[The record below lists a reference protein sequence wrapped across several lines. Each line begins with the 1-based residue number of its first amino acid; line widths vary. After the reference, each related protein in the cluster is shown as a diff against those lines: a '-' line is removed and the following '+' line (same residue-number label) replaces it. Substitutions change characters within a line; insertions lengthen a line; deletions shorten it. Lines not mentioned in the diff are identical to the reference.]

1 MSEEDVLQY
10 DEPVV
15 SVVVPAFNAANT
27 LDRALDSITLQ
38 SHPNLEVIV
47 VDDCSGDATPDIAAA
62 RADLPIRLLRLP
74 RNGGAAAARNA
85 GLACCRGKYVAFLDA
100 DDEWLPG
107 KLARQLDMLEKD
119 PAIGM
124 AGTRFR
130 QVFDNGAPSRIQP
143 DGALVE
149 GDRAWQTLMA
159 RACLQTSTV
168 VIRREILAAEPTA
181 FDETLRVGEDQDLW
195 IRLALRTSVGYVDAC
210 LVNKHER
217 GTSLSAQEPLGN
229 ARYMLPVVE
238 RHLRANFARISPAE
252 RRHIKADRLAKAG
265 RDACYSGHY
274 LVGLPLILRAVSL
287 GHRPVYHLLFLARMA
302 LPVAVAARPQHP
314 PAKAVRSRLPAVP
327 DAGLSRRSE

>member
-1 MSEEDVLQY
+1 MSEEDAQQR
-10 DEPVV
+10 DEPSV
-15 SVVVPAFNAANT
+15 SVVVPAYNAANT
-27 LDRALDSITLQ
+27 LARAFDSIALQ
-38 SHPNLEVIV
+38 SHPGLEVIV
-47 VDDCSGDATPDIAAA
+47 VDDCSGDATPEIAAA
-62 RADLPIRLLRLP
+62 RTDLPIRLLRLP
-74 RNGGAAAARNA
+74 RNRGAAAARNA

-107 KLARQLDMLEKD
+107 KLARQLALLEND
-119 PAIGM
+119 PAIGL

-143 DGALVE
+143 DGALVQ
-149 GDRAWQTLMA
+149 GDRAWQSLMA

-168 VIRREILAAEPTA
+168 VIRREILAAERTA

-210 LVNKHER
+210 LVNKHEC

-238 RHLRANFARISPAE
+238 RHLRANFTRISSAE
-252 RRHIKADRLAKAG
+252 RRHIKASRLAKAG

-274 LVGLPLILRAVSL
+274 LFGLPLILRAVSL

-302 LPVAVAARPQHP
+302 LPVAAAARPHQP
-314 PAKAVRSRLPAVP
+314 VAKPIRSRLPPVA
-327 DAGLSRRSE
+327 DAGLTQRSE